1 MATIKIRNKRA
12 NTVLVYEEEE
22 AELLLKNHGDVYEV
36 VEEEK
41 TKKSSK

>member
-12 NTVLVYEEEE
+12 NTVLVYEKEE
-22 AELLLKNHGDVYEV
+22 AELLLENHGDVYEA